1 VVILRKRVAGL
12 SEYSLDRFVGRAKRA
27 TRLRG
32 TVSVLVTTS
41 RELRV
46 LNKRFRGKDKPTDVL
61 SFPPIFG
68 SVQGFAGDIAISGD
82 IAARNAR
89 QLGHSAADE
98 IRVLAL
104 HGVLHLAGYDHEH
117 DHGEMART
125 EQRLRKSL
133 GLPVT
138 LIERISEI
146 ERISK
151 SAGAMK
157 PTSSSVR
164 SSKVRQSQV
173 PKTRIMSQALTQ
185 FSGRTRRTGRAR

>member
-1 VVILRKRVAGL
+1 VAGL

-46 LNKRFRGKDKPTDVL
+46 LNKRFRGKDTPTDVL
-61 SFPPIFG
+61 SFPSIFG

-138 LIERISEI
+138 LIERIS
-146 ERISK
+146 K
-151 SAGAMK
+151 SPGTTE
-157 PTSSSVR
+157 PTSGSTR
-164 SSKVRQSQV
+164 SSKVSQSQV
-173 PKTRIMSQALTQ
+173 PNKRIMSHALTQ
-185 FSGRTRRTGRAR
+185 FSGATIRTGRTR